1 MTYKQTINDFINSRY
16 EHLTK
21 YATTILFQNNLITP
35 TDLISELYIY
45 LTENKEKVD
54 AYIKINRLEGFAV
67 SWMNIQGKYRTSQV
81 NTKFGN
87 RFEELDEATFHKTQE
102 DYDMIYEMDKDEY
115 EIDLMSTFTHK
126 QIENIMRVD
135 GVMHQLNKIEK
146 ILFKAYFVEN
156 LSYDKI
162 AQQYTFYREKD
173 GKKIKYKSKK
183 SVYTLMKGLKEKIHQ
198 LIQDDTTN

>member
-87 RFEELDEATFHKTQE
+87 RFEELDEATFHKIQE

-183 SVYTLMKGLKEKIHQ
+183 SVYTLMKGLKNKIHQ

>member
-87 RFEELDEATFHKTQE
+87 RFEELDEAKFHKTQE

>member
-1 MTYKQTINDFINSRY
+1 MNYKQLINDFIQDRY

-21 YATTILFQNNLITP
+21 YATTILFQNNLIEP
-35 TDLISELYIY
+35 SDLISELYLY
-45 LTENKEKVD
+45 LNDNKDKVD
-54 AYIKINRLEGFAV
+54 GYIKINRLEAFAV

-87 RFEELDEATFHKTQE
+87 RFEELDEVTYHNLLE
-102 DYDMIYEMDKDEY
+102 DSDIIYEMDKDEY
-115 EIDLMSTFTHK
+115 EIDLMTTFTHK
-126 QIENIMRVD
+126 QIEKIMKVD
-135 GVMHQLNKIEK
+135 GIMHKLSKIEK

-162 AQQYTFYREKD
+162 AKQYTFYREKD

-198 LIQDDTTN
+198 LIEDDITN